1 MATAKWECKMYTIS
15 KKLKYTNYA
24 RLPSMLRDGEL
35 VSIADIMAGQ
45 ELETIYLQLLA
56 ELESKGIRT

>member
-1 MATAKWECKMYTIS
+1 MYTIS

-35 VSIADIMAGQ
+35 VPITEIMADQ